1 MTCDLLLVGGG
12 LANSLIAWRLR
23 QVRPE
28 LSVRILERG
37 QTLGGNH
44 TWSFHSADVT
54 PAQLDWLDPLIEK
67 SWPYYDIAFPDRRR
81 RFHGGYHSI
90 SSERLHRE
98 ISAALGDAVV
108 LNAQVVNL
116 EPQQVGLAD
125 GRQWSAGGVIDA
137 RGDPGGAALDVR
149 YQKFV
154 GQVVE
159 LEAPASLEG
168 PILMDATVEQLDGFR
183 FMYTLPFAPDRLLIE
198 DTRYSDGPA
207 LDREPMR
214 AAIGAYARDRGWQIR
229 QVLREEEGV
238 LPVVLGG
245 DLRAYLA
252 DAPDVPRAGLRAGL
266 FHYTTG
272 FSLPEAV
279 SLAEDLCR
287 LPDLSSPALAQFV
300 RARSFSLWRR
310 GRFFRLL
317 NRMLFLA
324 GPPQERYRVLEHFY
338 RLPPDVVERFY
349 AGRPGWADRL
359 RILSGKPPVP
369 VGRALG
375 SLFASRAEAVQ

>member
-1 MTCDLLLVGGG
+1 MNCDLLLVGGG

-28 LSVRILERG
+28 VTVRILERG
-37 QTLGGNH
+37 EMLGGNH

-54 PAQLDWLDPLIEK
+54 PAQLDWLGPLIEK
-67 SWPYYDIAFPDRRR
+67 SWPYYDIVFPNRRR

-90 SSERLHRE
+90 SSGRLHRE

-108 LNAQVVNL
+108 LNAQVTSL
-116 EPQQVGLAD
+116 QPQQVSLAD
-125 GRQWSAGGVIDA
+125 GRRWSAEGVIDA
-137 RGDPGGAALDVR
+137 RGDPGGTALDVR

-159 LEAPASLEG
+159 LEAPVALQG
-168 PILMDATVEQLDGFR
+168 PILMDATVEQLDGYR
-183 FMYTLPFAPDRLLIE
+183 FMYTLPFAPDRVLIE
-198 DTRYSDGPA
+198 DTRYSDGPE

-214 AAIGAYARDRGWQIR
+214 AAIAAYARDHGWRIR
-229 QVLREEEGV
+229 HVLREEEGV

-279 SLAEDLCR
+279 SLAEDLSR
-287 LPDLSSPALAQFV
+287 LPDLSSPALAQFI

-338 RLPPDVVERFY
+338 RLPPDVVARFY
-349 AGRPGWADRL
+349 AGRPSWPDRL